1 MCSRI
6 DCQQEHRAGTE
17 FKLGT
22 GNMPPSTCGQGGH
35 NIFCP
40 PIFCAKKCSC
50 ANFMVT
56 LLLETFRQHE
66 AMEQI
71 RTVNI
76 ITVDTLYIFTM

>member
-1 MCSRI
+1 
-6 DCQQEHRAGTE
+6 
-17 FKLGT
+17 
-22 GNMPPSTCGQGGH
+22 
-35 NIFCP
+35 
-40 PIFCAKKCSC
+40 
-50 ANFMVT
+50 MVT